1 MRYIIIGAGA
11 IGGVVGGRLAGS
23 GHEVVL
29 VARGAH
35 FEALRD
41 RGLRLRVPEG
51 ELIHRLPV
59 VDGPAAL
66 GELHPDDVLVLAVKT
81 QDSAAALQTWAA
93 VPVAGGGTA
102 AERLPLFCAQNGV
115 ESQRLALRL
124 FRRVYGVC
132 VWLPSTYVEPGVV
145 SAAGRPLTGILHLGP
160 VWQIPACQAVS
171 GTHARRVAEPPTWL
185 RHEGAPA
192 PCDRTHQTPPGPP
205 SGRTTGICQT
215 GPGRHPHG
223 TDETARLVAADLEK
237 SHFEAPVV
245 ADVARWQYAKLL
257 ANLGN
262 ALEAVTGPV
271 DSEEG
276 AALFRRVR
284 AEGAAVLDAAGIA
297 YAGAEEQQAVR
308 GDKVSLVP
316 LDGAPRGGGS
326 SWQSLI
332 RGTGTIEADYL
343 NGEIAL
349 LGRLH
354 GVPTPLNEL
363 LQHLAGTFA
372 RERRAAGSMPVGEL
386 VRLADEAVRT
396 AR

>member
-1 MRYIIIGAGA
+1 MRYIVIGAGA
-11 IGGVVGGRLAGS
+11 VGGVVGGRLAGS

-35 FEALRD
+35 FEALREH
-41 RGLRLRVPEG
+41 GLRLRVPEG
-51 ELIHRLPV
+51 ELVHRLPV
-59 VDGPAAL
+59 ADGPGAL
-66 GELHPDDVLVLAVKT
+66 GELRPDDVLVLAVKT
-81 QDSAAALQTWAA
+81 QDSVAALQAWAA

-145 SAAGRPLTGILHLGP
+145 SAAGRPLTGILHLG
-160 VWQIPACQAVS
+160 
-171 GTHARRVAEPPTWL
+171 
-185 RHEGAPA
+185 
-192 PCDRTHQTPPGPP
+192 
-205 SGRTTGICQT
+205 
-215 GPGRHPHG
+215 RHPHG
-223 TDETARLVAADLEK
+223 TDETARLVAADLGK

-257 ANLGN
+257 GNLGN

-271 DSEEG
+271 ADEE
-276 AALFRRVR
+276 ATALLRRVR
-284 AEGAAVLDAAGIA
+284 AEGTAVLDAAGIA
-297 YAGAEEQQAVR
+297 YASAEEQQAVR
-308 GDKVSLVP
+308 GDKVTLVP
-316 LDGAPRGGGS
+316 LDGTPRGGGS
-326 SWQSLI
+326 SWQSLT

-363 LQHLAGTFA
+363 LQHLANTFA
-372 RERRAAGSMPVGEL
+372 RERREAGSMPVGEL
-386 VRLADEAVRT
+386 VRRADEALAGTR
-396 AR
+396 